1 MNYRVLAVLLT
12 AVLIIAFSACG
23 AGGGYEAA
31 HQPEQS
37 TSSHSVDNQTHP
49 KDQKKTMACYSDGK
63 SSDARGGGIIL
74 FLLVLVIVFLFR
86 SC

>member
-1 MNYRVLAVLLT
+1 MADMFDWNGDGKLDHWEETNKALFIY
-12 AVLIIAFSACG
+12 
-23 AGGGYEAA
+23 
-31 HQPEQS
+31 
-37 TSSHSVDNQTHP
+37 NQTHP
-49 KDQKKTMACYSDGK
+49 KEQKKTMACYSDGK